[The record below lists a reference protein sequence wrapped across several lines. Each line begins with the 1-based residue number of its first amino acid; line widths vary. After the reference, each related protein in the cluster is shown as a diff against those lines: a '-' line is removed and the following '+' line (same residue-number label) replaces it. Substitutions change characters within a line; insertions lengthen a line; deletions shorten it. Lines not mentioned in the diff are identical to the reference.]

1 MPSDAP
7 TIATEASCF
16 TCQGEKALLG
26 MQVYLLS
33 QLWKANA
40 PMADIDPAVIAQQSN
55 CYTCYMSGK
64 GLLGASVYLLNQILL
79 GGGGGI
85 PITVNQIYTGAAPPA
100 APAFPLQGAL
110 FVPDNDAL
118 PFQVWIP
125 GTGWTVR

>member
-79 GGGGGI
+79 GGGGGAI
-85 PITVNQIYTGAAPPA
+85 QVYTGAAPPA
-100 APAFPLQGAL
+100 APADPTKA
-110 FVPDNDAL
+110 A
-118 PFQVWIP
+118 
-125 GTGWTVR
+125 